1 MQTPTIAYDYRRRS
15 PPYHSRRSASPP
27 PRYRRPSPGRR
38 EEGRFSP
45 RRPPPRDGDREGK
58 PVHHRSR
65 SCSQTRSR
73 TPQPPVPQVEVQPA
87 EPTSEVPVSAP
98 IEGTEI
104 SRKHPSPRDQKSL
117 NQPGEHSE
125 QVQKSSTPIDTA
137 PESTVDIDVPMADV
151 HVQPPTQPKAFAVS
165 TAAPPTQP
173 KNFNRLPPTG
183 PRSVP
188 TPPRP
193 PHLPHQPPMPEKPST
208 PVPTRP
214 DPGPTTAGAPIEEEP
229 EIKLPKIQEF
239 TLPDP
244 RGSQR
249 GNQPQPEDSPFT
261 KLDKTVNHTE
271 SYVISYF

>member
-1 MQTPTIAYDYRRRS
+1 MQTPTTAYDYRRRS

-27 PRYRRPSPGRR
+27 RYRRPSPGRR

-45 RRPPPRDGDREGK
+45 KRPPPRDDDREGK
-58 PVHHRSR
+58 PVNRRSR
-65 SCSQTRSR
+65 SCSRTRSR
-73 TPQPPVPQVEVQPA
+73 TPQPPVPQIEVQPT
-87 EPTSEVPVSAP
+87 ESTSEVPASAP
-98 IEGTEI
+98 VEGTET
-104 SRKHPSPRDQKSL
+104 SRKPPSPHGKKPLD
-117 NQPGEHSE
+117 QPGEHLE
-125 QVQKSSTPIDTA
+125 QTQKSSTPIDTA
-137 PESTVDIDVPMADV
+137 PESTVDSDVTMVDV

-165 TAAPPTQP
+165 TTAPPTQP

-183 PRSVP
+183 PRLVP

-193 PHLPHQPPMPEKPST
+193 PHLPHQPPMPEKLST

-214 DPGPTTAGAPIEEEP
+214 DPSPTTTGAPIEEEP

-244 RGSQR
+244 RASQR
-249 GNQPQPEDSPFT
+249 NQQQPEDSPFT

-271 SYVISYF
+271 SYAISYF